1 MTAHEYFEVTVE
13 GDHTELVD
21 GAMVVDE
28 PHPLHQ
34 LVCGRLHTALSIW
47 ANQPP
52 GDGLPILPIDVQLT
66 DHDVY
71 GPDVLWFSEVRVRAH
86 PDVNDL
92 RLQIPDL
99 AVEVRSP
106 STWQYD
112 VGRKLSVY
120 EASGLSELWL
130 VDTKAETILVYRR
143 SAPDSD
149 RFDVALEI
157 TDALTSPQLPG
168 FSLDVPELFRPLR

>member
-1 MTAHEYFEVTVE
+1 MTADEYFEVTFE
-13 GDHTELVD
+13 GDHMELID
-21 GAMVVDE
+21 GVMVLDE
-28 PHPLHQ
+28 PRPLHQ
-34 LVCGRLHTALSIW
+34 LVCGRLYAALYIW
-47 ANQPP
+47 ANEPP
-52 GDGLPILPIDVQLT
+52 GEGLPILPIDVQLT

-71 GPDVLWFSEVRVRAH
+71 GPDVLWFSELRVRAH

-92 RLQIPDL
+92 RLQIPEL

-112 VGRKLSVY
+112 IGRKLSVY

-143 SAPDSD
+143 SAPEIDH
-149 RFDVALEI
+149 FNVALEV
-157 TDALTSPQLPG
+157 TETLSSPQLPG
-168 FSLDVPELFRPLR
+168 FSLVVAELFRPLR

>member
-1 MTAHEYFEVTVE
+1 MTADEYFEVTFE
-13 GDHTELVD
+13 GDHMELID
-21 GAMVVDE
+21 GVMVLDE
-28 PHPLHQ
+28 PRPLHQ
-34 LVCGRLHTALSIW
+34 LVCGRLYLALANW
-47 ANQPP
+47 ANEPP

-112 VGRKLSVY
+112 IGRKLSVY

-130 VDTKAETILVYRR
+130 VDTKAETVLVYGR
-143 SAPDSD
+143 SAPEADH
-149 RFDVALEI
+149 FDVALEV
-157 TDALTSPQLPG
+157 TDTLTSPQLPG
-168 FSLDVPELFRPLR
+168 FSLEVEELFRPLR